1 MSDMNKF
8 PSWCDTCVIR
18 TSKDICEWC
27 KIECGTHKPNGY
39 QSDKKFNES
48 YRAMIGDFTQEDV
61 GAQ

>member
-27 KIECGTHKPNGY
+27 KIECGTCRPNGY
-39 QSDKKFNES
+39 QSDKEFSES
-48 YRAMIGDFTQEDV
+48 CKVRL
-61 GAQ
+61 